1 MAVKKMSAVDKRYA
15 AIKAFGE
22 KWRPESNGYKLLST
36 ATPELLTADIESM
49 RSLGRTERWQNT
61 LSTWQAM
68 INEYPADFNHVDWA
82 ALQGS
87 VYAAY
92 AAD

>member
-1 MAVKKMSAVDKRYA
+1 MKIKASDKRYA
-15 AIKAFGE
+15 AIKEFGE
-22 KWRPESNGYKLLST
+22 KWRPESNGYKLLPIAT
-36 ATPELLTADIESM
+36 AELLTADIEAM
-49 RSLGRTERWQNT
+49 RPLGRTDRWQNV
-61 LSTWQAM
+61 LGTWQAM
-68 INEYPADFNHVDWA
+68 INEYPDDFNHVDWA